1 MPMILPPILRRL
13 RHRFGL
19 HRLCAVLPRLL
30 LLGLLGASCAVARAE
45 PEMRL
50 LHAPYRV
57 DDMRSLQNGARL
69 FVNYCLNCHSAQY
82 MRYGKLH
89 ALGLS
94 DAQIQTDL
102 MFTARRLADTM
113 TVALTPEQAAKW
125 FGAEPPDLSV
135 IERALGS
142 ERGSGADFLYTYLL
156 SFYRDASRPTGWN
169 NLLVPGV
176 AMPNPLWRLQGER
189 AARMRSVADAADPAE
204 HHEVFE
210 GYQELRPG
218 VLPAKRYDSQIAD
231 LVAFMQWMAEPA
243 QIERK
248 RIGLVVMLFLAVFTF
263 ITWRLKNEYWKDVK

>member
-1 MPMILPPILRRL
+1 MPTNVLRTLRRL
-13 RHRFGL
+13 RAF
-19 HRLCAVLPRLL
+19 LPQLL
-30 LLGLLGASCAVARAE
+30 LLGLLGASCGALADAQ
-45 PEMRL
+45 PRL

-57 DDMRSLQNGARL
+57 DDMRALQSGARL

-82 MRYGKLH
+82 VRYGKLH

-94 DAQIQTDL
+94 DAQIQSDL

-113 TVALTPEQAAKW
+113 TVALTPQQAASW

-142 ERGSGADFLYTYLL
+142 EHGSGADFLYTYLL
-156 SFYRDASRPTGWN
+156 SFYRDSSRPTGWN

-189 AARMRSVADAADPAE
+189 AARMRRVADAADPAE

-210 GYQELRPG
+210 GYRELRPG
-218 VLPAKRYDSQIAD
+218 ILSAKGYDSQIAD

-248 RIGLVVMLFLAVFTF
+248 RIGLAVMLFLAVFTF